1 MALAKNDACS
11 HPPFNLSKEI
21 RMIIVNKILH
31 TAAMLLA
38 FTCLPQAIAGVNTP
52 GIDQRQENQEERI
65 EQGVNSGSLTRHE
78 ANKLE
83 AQQDRIENAEARVK
97 ADGVVTPA
105 ERRNLTVRENKASRN
120 IYRKKHN
127 FRHR

>member
-1 MALAKNDACS
+1 MS
-11 HPPFNLSKEI
+11 TP
-21 RMIIVNKILH
+21 NKILIIAGMVSAL
-31 TAAMLLA
+31 TY
-38 FTCLPQAIAGVNTP
+38 LPQVSAGVNTP

-78 ANKLE
+78 ANRLE

-120 IYRKKHN
+120 IYRRKHN